1 MSNPSHEPAPATQAA
16 NAVEREIPKIRYIFV
31 LPIIASFVA
40 AVVLIVFGFFETFK
54 VIVEVVEH
62 SDGHAMETLRLHFIE
77 IIDVFLLATI
87 LYVIAS
93 GFYQLF
99 LGRSLAIVPWMKVDS
114 VHDLEVMLIG
124 VTITV
129 LGVSGLSAVLSWDG
143 ISALWQVGT
152 AIALIIAALAYFL
165 GRSSH

>member
-1 MSNPSHEPAPATQAA
+1 MSNLSHEPAPAAQAA
-16 NAVEREIPKIRYIFV
+16 NAVEREIPKLRYIFV
-31 LPIIASFVA
+31 LPIVASFLA
-40 AVVLIVFGFFETFK
+40 AVVLMMFGFFETFN
-54 VIVEVVEH
+54 VMVEVEAH
-62 SDGHAMETLRLHFIE
+62 NDGHAMATLRLHFIE

-87 LYVIAS
+87 LYVSAS

-99 LGRSLAIVPWMKVDS
+99 LGRPLAIVPWMKVDS

-143 ISALWQVGT
+143 TSDLWQVGT

-165 GRSSH
+165 GRSNH

>member
-1 MSNPSHEPAPATQAA
+1 MSNPSHESTSNAHVE
-16 NAVEREIPKIRYIFV
+16 NAVEREIPKLRYIFI
-31 LPIIASFVA
+31 LPIVASFVA
-40 AVVLIVFGFFETFK
+40 AVVLMIFGFVETFK
-54 VIVEVVEH
+54 VIIEAVSH
-62 SDGHAMETLRLHFIE
+62 GDGHAMEILRLHFIE

-99 LGRSLAIVPWMKVDS
+99 LGRPLAIVPWMKVNS

-143 ISALWQVGT
+143 QSALWQIGV

>member
-1 MSNPSHEPAPATQAA
+1 MSNPSHEPAPMAQNA
-16 NAVEREIPKIRYIFV
+16 NVVEREIPKVRYIFV

-99 LGRSLAIVPWMKVDS
+99 LGRPLAIVPWMKVDS

-143 ISALWQVGT
+143 TSALWQVGI